1 MPSKHLVPV
10 PCLRHSALLATRP
23 SALRAVTCAALGY
36 PDLAP
41 FLETMSYVATD
52 SADAPAARADGPA
65 APANDFVCT
74 LTCDFGPR
82 ALANLTSGARPAPP
96 AAAIFAPPYAISN
109 ANQQLN
115 ISSKTL
121 AVTARH
127 ADGTLE
133 YDAHNL
139 YGYMESVAT
148 ARALRSIRGKRHFS
162 FSRCAQGCVLGS
174 RVCGHR
180 ARAALHR
187 GMRHFSFSRCAWG
200 QG

>member
-1 MPSKHLVPV
+1 MTH
-10 PCLRHSALLATRP
+10 AQ
-23 SALRAVTCAALGY
+23 
-36 PDLAP
+36 
-41 FLETMSYVATD
+41 
-52 SADAPAARADGPA
+52 SADIPAARADGPA

-74 LTCDFGPR
+74 LTCDFGPG

-96 AAAIFAPPYAISN
+96 AASIFAPPYAISN

-148 ARALRSIRGKRHFS
+148 ARALRAIRGKRHFS
-162 FSRCAQGCVLGS
+162 FSRCARGRVLGS
-174 RVCGHR
+174 RMSSGRGACCAPLAANAASASPGVHR
-180 ARAALHR
+180 V
-187 GMRHFSFSRCAWG
+187 
-200 QG
+200 